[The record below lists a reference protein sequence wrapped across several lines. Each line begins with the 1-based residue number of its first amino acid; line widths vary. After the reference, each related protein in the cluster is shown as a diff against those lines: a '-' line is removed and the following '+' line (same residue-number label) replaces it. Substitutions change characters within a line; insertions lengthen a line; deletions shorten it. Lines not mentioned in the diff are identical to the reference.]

1 MMRPFR
7 ISREGFFIRRPI
19 TTMKKSTFLQRFFAI
34 TLLLPTSLNPLKL
47 PALFS
52 LPDYQASQE
61 SKKEDSQHPNF
72 VAFDQDN
79 PWAFSFV
86 AKNWEISL
94 NQSYFDKEIEA
105 KEKNK
110 KERLE
115 LAKRDR
121 DVVARER
128 TIVVHDEP
136 DLTLEAKRA
145 LVQKAASSYNIPWQI
160 LEAIWQVETG
170 KSWDTARRSSKGAA
184 GPLQFL
190 PSTWQKFAVDGNG
203 DGKKEITSGYDA
215 LYSAAHYLAVSGA
228 SIGQIEQAIFRYNPS
243 PAYLRK
249 VLRIA
254 RELGY
259 QKPPQR

>member
-1 MMRPFR
+1 
-7 ISREGFFIRRPI
+7 
-19 TTMKKSTFLQRFFAI
+19 MKKPTFLQRFFAI

-52 LPDYQASQE
+52 LRDYQASQD
-61 SKKEDSQHPNF
+61 SKKEDSQCSNF
-72 VAFDQDN
+72 VAFDQGN
-79 PWAFSFV
+79 PWGFSFV

-94 NQSYFDKEIEA
+94 NQSYFDKETEA

-110 KERLE
+110 KEKPK

-128 TIVVHDEP
+128 TIMVQDKP
-136 DLTLEAKRA
+136 DPSLEAKRA

-170 KSWDTARRSSKGAA
+170 KSWDTARRSSKGAV

-203 DGKKEITSGYDA
+203 DGKKEITSGHDA

-243 PAYLRK
+243 SAYLRK